1 MSEIL
6 IDITMT
12 LHKPLIYEVSRRE
25 HMHFVKMNLK
35 MRDEGN
41 GEQNPIASEAPDER
55 TRAARDVAG
64 AATSR
69 LNVYNQRKY
78 AAMKPPDMKHY

>member
-1 MSEIL
+1 
-6 IDITMT
+6 
-12 LHKPLIYEVSRRE
+12 
-25 HMHFVKMNLK
+25 MNLK

-41 GEQNPIASEAPDER
+41 DEQNPIASEAPDER

-69 LNVYNQRKY
+69 LNVYNQRRY